1 MESHVS
7 SSLIPGVTSS
17 FLLVGKHYISILH
30 DTGIMKYK
38 GILYRSVPA
47 LRVIF
52 DQNSVLVTLSQPLGL
67 SDLSTGDP

>member
-1 MESHVS
+1 MAY
-7 SSLIPGVTSS
+7 LTPTR
-17 FLLVGKHYISILH
+17 
-30 DTGIMKYK
+30 IMKYK
-38 GILYRSVPA
+38 GILYRSVLA